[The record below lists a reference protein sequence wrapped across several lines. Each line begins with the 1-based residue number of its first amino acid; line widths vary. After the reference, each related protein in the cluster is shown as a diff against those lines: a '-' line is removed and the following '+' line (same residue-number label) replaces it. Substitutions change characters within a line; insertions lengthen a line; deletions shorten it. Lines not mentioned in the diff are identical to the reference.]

1 MSIHEQFYTES
12 IDEKGCLVDIDIHYP
27 DTFNFAYDV
36 VDAIADKNPDKC
48 ALVWCNTENEE
59 HFFSFKNIRDESN
72 RAANVLLANGIC
84 RGDRVILML
93 KRHYEYWILAIAC
106 HKIGAVMIPVTHM
119 LTTEDLVY
127 RMRAARVKAVICT
140 TQNHVPKRVREATE
154 ILSDE
159 LACNLW
165 TVSEEIDGFDCLT
178 TDMENAPV
186 TLERQKTLATDPMVI
201 YFTSGTSGYPKG
213 VIHDFSYPLA
223 HYVTAKYWQG
233 AEKDGLHFTVSE
245 TGWAKASWGK
255 LYGQWLNEC
264 AVMVYD
270 FDNFE
275 PRQMA
280 GIINKYGVTSF
291 CAPPTI
297 YRYMTRKNSTNFP
310 CLKHV
315 GTAGEYLSPDVFRKF
330 KEATGLDIMEGYGQT
345 ETTLLIANFIGNS
358 PKDGALGQPSPLYT
372 IELHNED
379 GSLTPDG
386 QIGEVC
392 VVPKAGK
399 RPIGIF
405 CGYLDDEERYQT
417 AWRGGVYHTGD
428 AVYKDADGYYWFH
441 GRFDDI
447 IKSGGFRIGPY
458 EIENV
463 LMTHPA
469 VLECSVIGVPDT
481 LRGQAIKA
489 MVTLAPGYNA
499 SRQLE
504 LEIRDYC
511 NAQLAEYK
519 WIRNVEILEHMTK
532 TASGKIKKA
541 EQRKNHTMR

>member
-1 MSIHEQFYTES
+1 MSIYEQFYTETV
-12 IDEKGCLVDIDIHYP
+12 DHQGCLVDIDLHYP
-27 DTFNFAYDV
+27 DNFNFAYDV
-36 VDAIADKNPDKC
+36 VDAIAEKSPDKR

-59 HFFSFKNIRDESN
+59 HIFSFADIRDESN
-72 RAANVLLANGIC
+72 RAANVLLANGIG
-84 RGDRVILML
+84 RGDRIILAL
-93 KRHYEYWILAIAC
+93 KRHYEYWMLAIAC

-119 LTTEDLVY
+119 LTTEDFVY
-127 RMRAARVKAVICT
+127 RMRAAKVKAVICT
-140 TQNHVPKRVREATE
+140 TQNHVPERVRKAAKT
-154 ILSDE
+154 LSE
-159 LACNLW
+159 VLPCKLW
-165 TVSEEIDGFDCLT
+165 TVKEGIEGFACMT
-178 TDMENAPV
+178 TAMENAPT
-186 TLERQKTLATDPMVI
+186 TLDRQETLATDPMVI

-233 AEKDGLHFTVSE
+233 VKDGGLHFTVSE

-280 GIINKYGVTSF
+280 AIINKYGVTSF

-297 YRYMTRKNSTNFP
+297 YRYMTRKGTTDFP
-310 CLKHV
+310 LLEHV
-315 GTAGEYLSPDVFRKF
+315 GTAGEYLSPDVFTKF

-345 ETTLLIANFIGNS
+345 ETTLLIANFIGK
-358 PKDGALGQPSPLYT
+358 PAKDSALGLPSPLYT
-372 IELHNED
+372 IELRSKD

-392 VVPKAGK
+392 VVPKDGK

-405 CGYLDDEERYQT
+405 CGYLDDEERYRN

-428 AVYKDADGYYWFH
+428 AVYKDKDGYYWFH

-469 VLECSVIGVPDT
+469 VMECSVIGIPDR
-481 LRGQAIKA
+481 LRGQSIKA
-489 MVTLAPGYNA
+489 MVTLASGYEA
-499 SRQLE
+499 SRKLE

-511 NAQLAEYK
+511 NGQLAEYK
-519 WIRNVEILEHMTK
+519 WIRQVEILDDMSK
-532 TASGKIKKA
+532 TISGKIKKA
-541 EQRKNHTMR
+541 EQRKNHAVV